1 MPCTTPSACGSMRSR
16 LRRRRCSRHCDG
28 RRKAS
33 PLATVRTTSPT
44 SPGLSQRAS
53 PRPGKVETERLCRP
67 QESERLSWT
76 PLPGEA
82 MALHPVRFLALLL
95 GVLLAPR
102 PLTIVETGR
111 IAGHVTDAATGGP
124 IPQAHVFVAGT
135 ALSALTNRK
144 GEYAIANVPV
154 GTNTVGVRFIGYTP
168 TQKAGIQVTANAT
181 VAVDF
186 KVQSSPVQM
195 SEVIVTGTAS
205 APIARQAVGATMMF
219 QGQARD
225 AYVVDGHGVRFDSTE
240 AWRYQRQ
247 PGNREQYDEIVENP
261 FIAVAA
267 DPLSTFSIDVD
278 RASYSNMRRFIMQDG
293 QLPPRD
299 AVRIEELVN
308 YFPYDYAEPDGDDPL
323 AIHTEVAPA
332 PWKPQHQLVRIG
344 LQARRVKVEN
354 LPAANF
360 VFLLDGS
367 GSMMDEN
374 KLPRVK
380 SALRLLV
387 NQLRAK
393 DRVAMVV
400 YAGSAGLVLP
410 STPGD
415 QKAKI
420 LDAIEGLEAGGST
433 AGGEGIRRAYDEAVA
448 NFIRGGNNRVIL
460 ATDGDFNVGPSSD
473 AEMVQ
478 LIEEKRRTGVF
489 LTVLG
494 VGEGNLQAA
503 KMEKLADKGNGNYAY
518 LDTITEAQKVLVHEL
533 GGTLYTVAKDV
544 KIQVEWNP
552 ARVRAYRL
560 IGYENRMLR
569 NEDFTDDKK
578 DAGEVGSG
586 HSVTALYEIVPV
598 GATTDVTI
606 RVPDSLRYQR
616 RSAEPS
622 PAAGPELLF
631 VKVRYKA
638 PDGDESR
645 LLSQAVLAGEGHAP
659 SLDFQFQ
666 AAVAEFG
673 LLLRNSDFRGKADL
687 GHVIAAAREARGQDA
702 DGYRAEFVKLAEAVR
717 GIGLARR
724 DGQH

>member
-1 MPCTTPSACGSMRSR
+1 MPSTTPLGSGSTKCRSR
-16 LRRRRCSRHCDG
+16 PRRCSKHCVES
-28 RRKAS
+28 RKAR
-33 PLATVRTTSPT
+33 PDATVRSISPT
-44 SPGLSQRAS
+44 LRGLTPRAS
-53 PRPGKVETERLCRP
+53 PHPGKEGTGRLCRSP
-67 QESERLSWT
+67 RSERLSGT
-76 PLPGEA
+76 LSPGGTV
-82 MALHPVRFLALLL
+82 PVLSLRFVILLISMLA
-95 GVLLAPR
+95 APTT
-102 PLTIVETGR
+102 LTIVET
-111 IAGHVTDAATGGP
+111 ALTAATDDSG
-124 IPQAHVFVAGT
+124 AYLV
-135 ALSALTNRK
+135 
-144 GEYAIANVPV
+144 ANVPP
-154 GTNTVGVRFIGYTP
+154 GTYTVRAQMIGYRAAEARGVR
-168 TQKAGIQVTANAT
+168 VTANTTLT
-181 VAVDF
+181 VDLTLAPGPMALEAIVVPGYAANSAVLR
-186 KVQSSPVQM
+186 
-195 SEVIVTGTAS
+195 GA
-205 APIARQAVGATMMF
+205 AAAARA
-219 QGQARD
+219 D
-225 AYVVDGHGVRFDSTE
+225 ALYIVDGVGSLYDSTE

-247 PGNREQYDEIVENP
+247 PGNREQYDEIVENQ

-344 LQARRVKVEN
+344 LQARRINVEN
-354 LPAANF
+354 LPASNF
-360 VFLLDGS
+360 VFLLDVS
-367 GSMMDEN
+367 GSMMPAN
-374 KLPRVK
+374 KLPLVK
-380 SALRLLV
+380 SAMRLLV

-415 QKAKI
+415 QKDKI
-420 LDAIEGLEAGGST
+420 LDAIERLEAGGST

-478 LIEEKRRTGVF
+478 LIEEKRGTGVF

-518 LDTITEAQKVLVHEL
+518 LDNIAEAQKVLVHEL

-560 IGYENRMLR
+560 IGYENRLLR
-569 NEDFTDDKK
+569 NEDFADDKK
-578 DAGEVGSG
+578 DAGEVGYG
-586 HSVTALYEIVPV
+586 HSVTALYDVVPV
-598 GATTDVTI
+598 GVNTDVTI
-606 RVPDSLRYQR
+606 RMPDSLRYQR
-616 RSAEPS
+616 RNTQPTG
-622 PAAGPELLF
+622 AAGPELLF
-631 VKVRYKA
+631 VKVRYKQ

-645 LLSQAVLAGEGHAP
+645 LLSQPVLAQAGQAP
-659 SLDFQFQ
+659 SVDFQFQ

-724 DGQH
+724 DGPH